1 MVHPPIPQFC
11 KIAMTTTAPVNT
23 SSKTSVVPLQT
34 LLEQF
39 AITHPEIESDKDL
52 DIDLDL
58 IERAYHFSEFHHSD
72 QIRMSGEPYMVHCTQ
87 VVLTLIGLQLDAV
100 TVAAGLLHD
109 VVEDIEPVTID
120 QLAREFGDDVAG
132 LVDGV
137 TKITS
142 LSFQNREDRQAEYF
156 RKMLMSMAKDV
167 RIILIKLA
175 DRLHNMRTLSYLEPE
190 KQHRIALETRD
201 IYAPLAHRFG
211 MAQIKSALE
220 DLSLKYLEPDVYRD
234 ITEKVAQKREHR
246 DQLIKEIRLPVIEAL
261 KEAGIEATVKGRAKH
276 FYSIYT
282 KMARR
287 EKSFEEIFDLL
298 ALRITTESL
307 RDCYHVLGI
316 IHTLYT
322 PVFDRFKD
330 YISKPKMNM
339 YRSLHTTIIASNGE
353 MAEIQ
358 IRTRG
363 MDRIAEV
370 GIAAH
375 WLYKEEQIESAGT
388 KERRD
393 WLSQAI
399 DWQTDMADPQE
410 FMQYLRMDLYDDAI
424 FVFTPRGDLQELPTG
439 ASALDFA
446 FAIHTDIGLHCSGA
460 KVNGRM
466 VPLGSKLNNG
476 DAVSIMTSTQQ
487 TPSSH
492 WLDIVK
498 TTKASSKIRA
508 WFKKATLE
516 QSIALGEDLL
526 ERELKRLKIKKKM
539 QEELKAIA
547 KGYNIP
553 DVSRLY
559 AAIGRG
565 EYAAA
570 QIAQR
575 LLPDEEVPKIASPK
589 KSVLTKFVEK
599 VRGSTGGVK
608 VRGLDNLLIR
618 FAQCCQPVPG
628 DPITGY
634 ITRGRG
640 VSIHRKDCP
649 NIVEDL
655 ERRIAV
661 SWDVGKGQSFL
672 VGLKVYGYDRTG
684 LLGEISK
691 TITDSNIN
699 ITSAAMKTV
708 DGLADGQFT
717 IEVEH
722 LKLLERVIRRIK
734 KLKGVDRV
742 ERLSSG
748 NGMSDDVFDHLK
760 EVET

>member
-1 MVHPPIPQFC
+1 
-11 KIAMTTTAPVNT
+11 MTIAPVKT
-23 SSKTSVVPLQT
+23 PSKSAVVPLQI
-34 LLEQF
+34 LLEQY

-52 DIDLDL
+52 DLDLDI
-58 IERAYHFSEFHHSD
+58 IERAYHFSEFHHGT
-72 QIRMSGEPYMVHCTQ
+72 QIRKSGEPYMVHCTQ
-87 VVLTLIGLQLDAV
+87 VVLTLIGLHLEAV

-109 VVEDIEPVTID
+109 VVEDVEPVTIE
-120 QLAREFGDDVAG
+120 QLGEEFGDEVAA

-156 RKMLMSMAKDV
+156 RKMLISMAKDV

-175 DRLHNMRTLSYLEPE
+175 DRLHNMRTLSHLDSE
-190 KQHRIALETRD
+190 KQYRIALETRD

-211 MAQIKSALE
+211 MAQIKSELE
-220 DLSLKYLEPDVYRD
+220 DLSLKYLDPEVYRD
-234 ITEKVAQKREHR
+234 VTEKVAQKRGHR
-246 DQLIKEIRLPVIEAL
+246 DQLIEEIRLPIIQAL
-261 KEAGIEATVKGRAKH
+261 KDAGIEATVKGRAKH
-276 FYSIYT
+276 FYSIHT
-282 KMARR
+282 KMERR
-287 EKSFEEIFDLL
+287 AKSFEEIFDLL
-298 ALRITTESL
+298 ALRVITDSV
-307 RDCYHVLGI
+307 RDCYHALGI

-353 MAEIQ
+353 MAEVQ
-358 IRTRG
+358 IRTRE

-375 WLYKEEQIESAGT
+375 WLYKEERVESGVV
-388 KERRD
+388 KEQKN
-393 WLSQAI
+393 WLSEAL
-399 DWQTDMADPQE
+399 DWQTDMTDPQE
-410 FMQYLRMDLYDDAI
+410 FMQHLRMDLYDDAI
-424 FVFTPRGDLQELPTG
+424 FVFTPKGDLQELPTG
-439 ASALDFA
+439 ASTLDFA

-460 KVNGRM
+460 KINGSM
-466 VPLGSKLNNG
+466 VPLGTKLNNG
-476 DAVSIMTSTQQ
+476 DSVSIMTSTHQ

-516 QSIALGEDLL
+516 QSVALGEDLL
-526 ERELKRLKIKKKM
+526 DSELKRLKINKKKAH
-539 QEELKAIA
+539 EELEAVA
-547 KGYNIP
+547 KGYNLP
-553 DVSRLY
+553 DVSRLH

-570 QIAQR
+570 QVAQK
-575 LLPDEEVPKIASPK
+575 LLPAEEISENFPPK
-589 KSVLTKFVEK
+589 KSVLTKFVER
-599 VRGSTGGVK
+599 VRGSTSGVK

-618 FAQCCQPVPG
+618 FAKCCQPVPG
-628 DPITGY
+628 DPIIGY

-661 SWDVGKGQSFL
+661 SWDVEKDQSFF
-672 VGLKVYGYDRTG
+672 VGLKVYGNDRTG

-691 TITDSNIN
+691 TITDSDIN
-699 ITSAAMKTV
+699 ITSATMKTA
-708 DGLADGQFT
+708 DGLADGEFMIQ
-717 IEVEH
+717 VEH
-722 LKLLERVIRRIK
+722 VNQLERVIRRIK
-734 KLKGVDRV
+734 KLKGVEQV
-742 ERLSSG
+742 ERLFG
-748 NGMSDDVFDHLK
+748 NIGTSTDVFDHLN
-760 EVET
+760 ETES